1 VEELT
6 NIPTVK
12 FGEATCHRSNCTCG
26 GDQGE
31 LHSQNQDKDEARPP
45 AYTERA
51 TKIPIPIQA
60 ITAFKNESI
69 DPLDLILAVKTATN
83 DFDDAHK
90 DAEGKESSEDAT
102 AVE

>member
-1 VEELT
+1 MSIL
-6 NIPTVK
+6 
-12 FGEATCHRSNCTCG
+12 
-26 GDQGE
+26 
-31 LHSQNQDKDEARPP
+31 
-45 AYTERA
+45 
-51 TKIPIPIQA
+51 A
-60 ITAFKNESI
+60 IKAFKNESI